1 MVVKKNEVYLVE
13 LEFGKGSLMCVGVE
27 NIFVYGDFGVRVYF
41 DYVFLVELGYYYF
54 CGCVVFIVF
63 LIVWDYIVCKRG
75 GVVIIKYFFFLCKC

>member
-1 MVVKKNEVYLVE
+1 MMNKFKKLKFVIFVKMQRKFELVEKKNEVYLVE

-54 CGCVVFIVF
+54 CGGVVFIVF
-63 LIVWDYIVCKRG
+63 LIV
-75 GVVIIKYFFFLCKC
+75 